1 MPILAKPP
9 EPLARFRS
17 RPNGAEQIR
26 TLPNAAVLPEPIFLS
41 LARLKHPEP
50 DRKNLKEPES
60 VCAPKPR
67 KTLEIVPSNPREK
80 KFTRN
85 LKQAP
90 NEPPSRVVA
99 PDALPCK
106 ASGDAES
113 LWAYV
118 LGAMFATC
126 YRSAVAIV

>member
-1 MPILAKPP
+1 M
-9 EPLARFRS
+9 
-17 RPNGAEQIR
+17 
-26 TLPNAAVLPEPIFLS
+26 
-41 LARLKHPEP
+41 
-50 DRKNLKEPES
+50 
-60 VCAPKPR
+60 PKPS
-67 KTLEIVPSNPREK
+67 KTLEIVASNPAKK

-99 PDALPCK
+99 PDALPCT
-106 ASGDAES
+106 SGDAES